1 MPYTIS
7 LAEWSL
13 HRSIFGGTIHPLE
26 FPAVA
31 RRTFDI
37 DAVEYVNSFL
47 LPSNLFTAE
56 LKRRAEGA
64 GVRNLLIMVDE
75 AGRLGDPDAEL
86 RKDAIERHRTWLDVA
101 HELGCASIRV
111 NARSDGSA
119 EEQMKLMAD
128 GLSRLGDL
136 GEERSLNVLV
146 ENHGGFSS
154 RGHWVAGLMRT
165 VDHPRVG
172 TLPDFGNW
180 FPPAEYGGP
189 PRAGETAT
197 EEYDRYKGV
206 DEMMPFAKGVSAKSY
221 AFDEKGNETSTDFE
235 RMLRIVRNHGFA
247 GYVGIEYEG
256 GQLSEE
262 EGIFATKRLLER
274 VREGLR

>member
-1 MPYTIS
+1 VNRRTFIARSSAFAAGYAAFHSSLAHGFQGEDLPYTIS

-31 RRTFDI
+31 RHTFDI
-37 DAVEYVNSFL
+37 DAVEYVNSFF

-86 RKDAIERHRTWLDVA
+86 RKNAIERHRTWLDVA

-136 GEERSLNVLV
+136 AEERSLNVLV

-154 RGHWVAGLMRT
+154 RGHWVAGSCGRWITCGSAHYLISET
-165 VDHPRVG
+165 G
-172 TLPDFGNW
+172 S
-180 FPPAEYGGP
+180 PPAEYGGP

-206 DEMMPFAKGVSAKSY
+206 DEMMPSGA
-221 AFDEKGNETSTDFE
+221 
-235 RMLRIVRNHGFA
+235 GFCH
-247 GYVGIEYEG
+247 
-256 GQLSEE
+256 
-262 EGIFATKRLLER
+262 
-274 VREGLR
+274 